1 MSKKK
6 YQPGQVDYAAYPDGR
21 DPYADSTTDVMR
33 MAWNADAME
42 RAGQI
47 IEHGRIVEI
56 NPAQAC
62 KVRNE
67 RGVVGVGGG
76 GFGGGRDGVVGGVVR
91 VLKRI
96 DEAGKEL
103 K

>member
-33 MAWNADAME
+33 MAWTAEELE
-42 RAGQI
+42 REGKI

-56 NPAQAC
+56 NPA
-62 KVRNE
+62 K
-67 RGVVGVGGG
+67 
-76 GFGGGRDGVVGGVVR
+76 
-91 VLKRI
+91 
-96 DEAGKEL
+96 AGKEA